1 MIRFYLLYWSVA
13 TFLIGGMYLSVTRSF
28 AEALFLATATLPII
42 VITKYLWHGISFA
55 NRRKGIM
62 ATCCLVIFVLLIQ
75 YLVLILVQ
83 HYLFG
88 LNPNEFSGLLFNP
101 FFLVFLFVSLL
112 AFEEWIERM
121 LYPLGKEIRE
131 SWIEFTS
138 DRKKIRLE
146 IDHIRLVESRDSEVW
161 IVTSDNSRYRTKMN
175 ITQWESVLDDRFL
188 RIHRSFMLN
197 KAFVTRCETHAVY
210 IGDESFEVS
219 RKYRERVSQMATIK
233 DMPK

>member
-13 TFLIGGMYLSVTRSF
+13 TLLIGGMYLSVTRSF

-42 VITKYLWHGISFA
+42 VITKYLWQGISFS
-55 NRRKGIM
+55 NRRKGIT
-62 ATCCLVIFVLLIQ
+62 ATCCLVVFVLLIQ
-75 YLVLILVQ
+75 YLVLILAQ
-83 HYLFG
+83 HYLLG
-88 LNPNEFSGLLFNP
+88 LKPNELSGLLFNP

-112 AFEEWIERM
+112 AFEEWIKRV
-121 LYPLGKEIRE
+121 LYPHGKEVRE
-131 SWIEFTS
+131 NWIEFTS

-188 RIHRSFMLN
+188 RIHRSFILN
-197 KAFVTRCETHAVY
+197 KAFVTRYETHAVY
-210 IGDESFEVS
+210 MGEESFEVS
-219 RKYRERVSQMATIK
+219 RKYRERVSQMATRKEISN
-233 DMPK
+233 